1 MQTISV
7 QCIWISI
14 SLLLVPQ
21 EGNIHC
27 NFFIYIYFLHACS
40 CALVTYIRNQYV
52 CNLASRFQLVL
63 PFRRKVN
70 KRWLKF
76 CPVHA
81 LNLTYHVIVAIHKAE
96 LGKTLLFFVNFKG
109 PKIYNT
115 LITVLTW
122 WSKGVGSFIM
132 VFKIIF
138 INYYCVKIIKDFRNF
153 RGCIVK
159 KKYVLVCAVRCF
171 QCC

>member
-27 NFFIYIYFLHACS
+27 KFFIYIYFLHACS

-81 LNLTYHVIVAIHKAE
+81 LNLSRDCCNPQGRARKNVT
-96 LGKTLLFFVNFKG
+96 FFVNFKG

-115 LITVLTW
+115 LITVLTR

-138 INYYCVKIIKDFRNF
+138 NINYYCVKIIKDFRNF
-153 RGCIVK
+153 REWNS
-159 KKYVLVCAVRCF
+159 
-171 QCC
+171 

>member
-1 MQTISV
+1 MSVYNGKHLVCIYRWSKISFFSELSFKDTIYNAFWQIPMQTISV

-27 NFFIYIYFLHACS
+27 KFFIYIYFLHACS

-63 PFRRKVN
+63 PFQRKVN

-81 LNLTYHVIVAIHKAE
+81 LNLSRDCCNPKGRARKNVTFSLILKDQRFTIHW
-96 LGKTLLFFVNFKG
+96 L
-109 PKIYNT
+109 P
-115 LITVLTW
+115 
-122 WSKGVGSFIM
+122 S
-132 VFKIIF
+132 
-138 INYYCVKIIKDFRNF
+138 
-153 RGCIVK
+153 
-159 KKYVLVCAVRCF
+159 
-171 QCC
+171 